1 MLFCL
6 GLFTTSTVAVILDH
20 HGLQR
25 LVVAAIQMRY
35 VFTNTVAAEDVSADG
50 QPVFFCRNASVSAI
64 YRKSLRLSSKAR
76 QQFTTGEITN
86 FMSGEFFCLLPSF
99 AYQTLI
105 PVDAQRLVDSVP
117 FSFFVII
124 GPIELI
130 VCLVLLYRLLG
141 TAVLVDWMENPFP
154 GSCTQATMF
163 PPGRPSCPGLGHSSQ
178 PLGKQ
183 VSISK
188 WFCFN
193 LTLPFLIAGEGR
205 HC

>member
-6 GLFTTSTVAVILDH
+6 GLFTTSTIAVILDH

-35 VFTNTVAAEDVSADG
+35 ISFTKTVIAIDVLADT
-50 QPVFFCRNASVSAI
+50 QSLFCCRNASVSAI

-76 QQFTTGEITN
+76 QRFTTGEITN
-86 FMSGEFFCLLPSF
+86 FMSGEFFRPLLPFSH
-99 AYQTLI
+99 ATLI

-130 VCLVLLYRLLG
+130 LCLALLYRLLG
-141 TAVLVDWMENPFP
+141 TAVLVD
-154 GSCTQATMF
+154 
-163 PPGRPSCPGLGHSSQ
+163 
-178 PLGKQ
+178 
-183 VSISK
+183 
-188 WFCFN
+188 
-193 LTLPFLIAGEGR
+193 
-205 HC
+205 

>member
-1 MLFCL
+1 MF
-6 GLFTTSTVAVILDH
+6 S
-20 HGLQR
+20 
-25 LVVAAIQMRY
+25 
-35 VFTNTVAAEDVSADG
+35 
-50 QPVFFCRNASVSAI
+50 CRNASVSAI

-163 PPGRPSCPGLGHSSQ
+163 PPGRPSCPGLGHSPQ

-183 VSISK
+183 VSISTQNG
-188 WFCFN
+188 FL
-193 LTLPFLIAGEGR
+193 LTLLYLFLLQARGDIARETVESERPKDQIDERNTCWHQG
-205 HC
+205 